1 MANFN
6 GPGILRA
13 RTARVL
19 VIAGLVAGSGLAWSQ
34 GWQAT
39 TNLTL
44 NGDLT
49 VRETYDSNIYLQN
62 VEPSPTVPNAVQ
74 PYQESMVTAVT
85 PRVALDWKPAKAFN
99 LSTFYAPEFVTYH
112 ADSGE
117 NHISHRGALTLSGQ
131 VGIVQ
136 WEQFNTMT
144 YIDGPT
150 EGLTFGG
157 PPLPSA
163 GITGGNA
170 PAIGG
175 VPIRDRRAALIYR
188 NGFRAFHPHGDFFF
202 RPVAWSYI
210 HDFHTVQRP
219 DIGYQN
225 YVDRNDFTV
234 GIDVGYKAFKAAYLV
249 AGYRHGF
256 QDEASLP
263 WSPIDYS
270 NTYNRFLLGFEGKV
284 TDWLKITGVIGPDLR
299 DFTGVTPPSFDDN
312 KTVLYYDFTLVFT
325 PTKLDTIT
333 ILLRQF
339 EQPAFGNPSVY
350 EDITWDLLWRH
361 QFSAKFAVTAGFRA
375 YGGQWQPP
383 VARDDWIYTPSILL
397 RYTPTKHFSG
407 EIGYT
412 YDRATTRV
420 ADTSGREFTRNLVS
434 LGLKYAF

>member
-1 MANFN
+1 MGNLS
-6 GPGILRA
+6 GPGNLRA
-13 RTARVL
+13 QSARVL
-19 VIAGLVAGSGLAWSQ
+19 VLSGLVAGAGLAGAQ
-34 GWQAT
+34 GWQVT

-62 VEPSPTVPNAVQ
+62 VQPSPTVPNAVK

-85 PRVALDWKPAKAFN
+85 PRVALDWKPGKAFN
-99 LSTFYAPEFVTYH
+99 LATFYAPEFVTYH

-117 NHISHRGALTLSGQ
+117 NHITHRGALTLSGQ

-136 WEQFNTMT
+136 WEQFNTVT

-157 PPLPSA
+157 PPLPGA

-188 NGFRAFHPHGDFFF
+188 NGFRAYHPHGDFFF

-210 HDFHTVQRP
+210 HDFYTVQRTN
-219 DIGYQN
+219 IGYQN

-234 GIDVGYKAFKAAYLV
+234 GIDVGYKAFKDAYLV

-284 TDWLKITGVIGPDLR
+284 TDWLKITGVIGPDFR

-312 KTVLYYDFTLVFT
+312 ETVLYYDFTLVFA

-361 QFSAKFAVTAGFRA
+361 QFSTQFAVTAGFRA

-383 VARDDWIYTPSILL
+383 TTRDDWIYTPSILL